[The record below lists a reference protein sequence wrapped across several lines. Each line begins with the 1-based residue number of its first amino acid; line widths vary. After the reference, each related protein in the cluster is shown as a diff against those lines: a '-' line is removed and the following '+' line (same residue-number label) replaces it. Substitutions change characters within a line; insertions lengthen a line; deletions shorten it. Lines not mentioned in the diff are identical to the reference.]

1 MRTDVCR
8 MVFFIGP
15 IKKVDFCLVPWWNVI
30 DFCLVPWR
38 NVSVKGTLGKS
49 LNKLK
54 DVVNAANFF
63 GVLSNLRLVDV
74 LKIIIFIADGSLR
87 YISHYNASKSTLS
100 FLNLLVGHYYM
111 RWSLIS
117 VILYFSGNI
126 TRNVKYIQCGCC
138 VCFLCSSH
146 SMILRLAI
154 CDRSY
159 QCTYPVV

>member
-1 MRTDVCR
+1 MRTAVCS

-15 IKKVDFCLVPWWNVI
+15 IKKVDFCLVPCWNVI

-63 GVLSNLRLVDV
+63 GVLSNLYLVDV

-87 YISHYNASKSTLS
+87 YISHLS
-100 FLNLLVGHYYM
+100 FII
-111 RWSLIS
+111 LIHHIS
-117 VILYFSGNI
+117 QRVKEHVVIF
-126 TRNVKYIQCGCC
+126 
-138 VCFLCSSH
+138 
-146 SMILRLAI
+146 
-154 CDRSY
+154 
-159 QCTYPVV
+159 

>member
-1 MRTDVCR
+1 MFV
-8 MVFFIGP
+8 GP
-15 IKKVDFCLVPWWNVI
+15 IKEVDFCLVPWWNVI

-54 DVVNAANFF
+54 DVVNTANFF

-87 YISHYNASKSTLS
+87 YISHYSASKSTLS
-100 FLNLLVGHYYM
+100 FFK
-111 RWSLIS
+111 LIS
-117 VILYFSGNI
+117 RSLLHEMVLNICILYFSGNI

-146 SMILRLAI
+146 SMILRLAL

>member
-1 MRTDVCR
+1 MD
-8 MVFFIGP
+8 FFIGP

-74 LKIIIFIADGSLR
+74 LKIIIFIADDSLR
-87 YISHYNASKSTLS
+87 YISHYSASKSTLS
-100 FLNLLVGHYYM
+100 FFK
-111 RWSLIS
+111 LIS
-117 VILYFSGNI
+117 RSLLHEMVLNI
-126 TRNVKYIQCGCC
+126 CNSLLLRKY
-138 VCFLCSSH
+138 H
-146 SMILRLAI
+146 
-154 CDRSY
+154 
-159 QCTYPVV
+159 T